1 MSIIRSYDK
10 PFELTD
16 LTEELLLVPNTY
28 GLINDLGIFRSEPV
42 TQHQITVESNGSTL
56 SLIPDQVRGARNNVG
71 QDSTRNLRSF
81 PIPHFP
87 VDDYL
92 SPQDLQGKRAYG
104 SDAAET
110 EAAVLMRKIERIRKA
125 HAITV
130 EFARAKAI
138 TTGTIYAPNGTVAG
152 NYYTDFGVTRK
163 EIAFDLSNAATDVL
177 AKQREVIDHIQENI
191 GNGEVPNGFVAL
203 CSPEYFDDYIKQAGV
218 KEAYKFYSSTQEPL
232 RNGLR
237 FGRYASFT
245 HGDVTLYRYI
255 GTYKDATGTAQR
267 IIPAG
272 DAYYLPAG
280 TAETFISY
288 YSPANKLDLVNTL
301 GEEAYMFTYRDPKGS
316 KIEIES
322 EHNALHLVRRPQVIV
337 RATRGATT

>member
-1 MSIIRSYDK
+1 MSITRSYDK

-28 GLINDLGIFRSEPV
+28 GLINDLGIFRGEAV
-42 TQHQITVESNGSTL
+42 TQHQITVEGNSQTL
-56 SLIPDQVRGARNNVG
+56 TLIPDRVRGERNSVSSDG
-71 QDSTRNLRSF
+71 SRNLRSF

-104 SDAAET
+104 IDAAET
-110 EAAVLMRKIERIRKA
+110 EAAVLMRKIEKIRKS

-163 EIAFDLSNAATDVL
+163 EIAFDLGNAATDVL
-177 AKQREVIDHIQENI
+177 GKQREVVDSIQENL
-191 GNGEVPNGFVAL
+191 GSGEIPNGFIAL

-218 KEAYKFYSSTQEPL
+218 KEAYKYYSSTQEPL

-237 FGRYASFT
+237 FGRYATFT

-255 GTYKDATGTAQR
+255 GTYKDSTGAVQR

-272 DAYYLPAG
+272 DAYYLPTG
-280 TAETFISY
+280 TEDTFISY
-288 YSPANKLDLVNTL
+288 FSPANKLDLVNTL

-316 KIEIES
+316 RIEVES
-322 EHNALHLVRRPQVIV
+322 EHNALHLIRRPAAIV
-337 RATRGATT
+337 RATRSASV